1 MTQELLEIL
10 RQVTPEEERL
20 RSGNT
25 NIEKEIY
32 SSDVSETAEA
42 DKQHTC

>member
-1 MTQELLEIL
+1 MTHELLEIL

-32 SSDVSETAEA
+32 SSDMLENE
-42 DKQHTC
+42 DIQEQYI